1 MSVSMPSINQL
12 LSIAKDKGLELS
24 SEEAASYRGLMA
36 GTIASYKRL
45 DTLPEAKLPVV
56 APRDPGYRPDAKE
69 NPFNAWYWKTDIKL
83 KDDGLL
89 AGKSVAIKDN
99 ICVAGVPLMNGSA
112 LLEGSTLRPWSKRS
126 AQLNCWACFS
136 NSVRSRV
143 CRS

>member
-99 ICVAGVPLMNGSA
+99 ICVAGVPLQAGFRA
-112 LLEGSTLRPWSKRS
+112 ELKRRTEGATAGTTDKYYHTPSGRK
-126 AQLNCWACFS
+126 
-136 NSVRSRV
+136 
-143 CRS
+143 CR